1 MSGYYDSFDVA
12 VVGGGHAGIE
22 AALASA
28 RMGLKTVLI
37 TQTVDSIGRMS
48 CNPSIGGIAKG
59 NIVREIDALGGE
71 MAKLTDRAMIQ
82 FRMLNK
88 SRGPAVQAPR
98 SQADKIVYSELAR
111 QTLETTPNLC
121 TLMDTAVDILTTAS
135 DTPLPEGSDSAAAA
149 GTIPGEKRGS
159 SGYEYATQAAKSGM
173 RQKIIGVVTERG
185 RVVPVRACVL
195 TTGTFLGGRIF
206 IGEYDAPCGRI
217 GEGGAFGLTESL
229 NRLGFTTGRLKTGT
243 PPRILRHTVD
253 FSGMDLQPGDDEV
266 IPFSFDDEKVDRPM
280 VPCYLVYT
288 NEETHKII
296 RANIGRSPLYS
307 GKIHGVGPRYC
318 PSIEDKVMRF
328 AERDRHQLFIE
339 PESLKTDEIY
349 LNGLSS
355 SLPEEVQDQFLR
367 TIPGFEKCVV
377 SRPGYAVEYDYV
389 EPTQLFPTLE
399 TKRVAGLFDAGQING
414 TSGYEEAAGQGLVA
428 GINAG
433 LYAREHIKLCGPLCS
448 SSPEIDGSVPN
459 AGAVLASGSTA
470 SVTAA
475 AGQTNGPANSTA
487 SSAGASAASA
497 DAPLSNRSS
506 AEPHRFQPKP
516 NFNAEELRTFAD
528 ISARETKKL
537 SESLAAAQKNSGFE
551 NFNKIPQYEPLV
563 LGRDEAYI
571 GVLIDDL
578 VTLGTKEPYR
588 MFTARAEY
596 RLKLRHDTADRRLRE
611 KAYRV
616 GLCTKEQLDTMHQKY
631 AQVEEAIELLTKTP
645 SAENP
650 GFSAIVWE
658 EAQEDF
664 KYRYYIEKQDAR
676 VAKLHRMED
685 TRIPPD
691 FDYTKIV
698 SLSSES
704 RNKLEKIRPLTL
716 GQASRISGIR
726 NSDIMLLM
734 VYLH

>member
-1 MSGYYDSFDVA
+1 MSFYDSFDVA

-22 AALASA
+22 ASLACA

-71 MAKLTDRAMIQ
+71 MGKLIDRSMIQ
-82 FRMLNK
+82 FRLLNR

-98 SQADKIVYSELAR
+98 SQADKITYSQLAR
-111 QTLETTPNLC
+111 KCLETTPNLS
-121 TLMDTAVDILTTAS
+121 TLMDTAVDILTVAS
-135 DTPLPEGSDSAAAA
+135 TTPLPDSSDSAADY
-149 GTIPGEKRGS
+149 GSIPGEKRGS
-159 SGYEYATQAAKSGM
+159 ADYEFATKAAKSGM
-173 RQKIIGVVTERG
+173 RQKVIGVVTERG
-185 RVVPVRACVL
+185 RVIPVRSVVL

-206 IGEYDAPCGRI
+206 IGEFDAPCGRL
-217 GEGGAFGLTESL
+217 GEQGAFGLTESL

-253 FSGMDLQPGDDEV
+253 FSKLEIQDGDSDV
-266 IPFSFDDEKVDRPM
+266 IPFSFDDESVDRPM
-280 VPCYLVYT
+280 VPCHMVYT
-288 NEETHKII
+288 NSETHKII
-296 RANIGRSPLYS
+296 RENIGRSPLYS
-307 GKIHGVGPRYC
+307 GKISGVGPRYC

-328 AERDRHQLFIE
+328 PERERHQLFVE
-339 PESLKTDEIY
+339 PEGLETDEIY

-355 SLPEEVQDQFLR
+355 SLPEEVQDAFLR
-367 TIPGFEKCVV
+367 TMSGFENCTV

-389 EPTQLFPTLE
+389 EPTQLFPSLE
-399 TKRVAGLFDAGQING
+399 TKRVAGLFNAGQING

-433 LYAREHIKLCGPLCS
+433 LYAREHKKICGPLCDS
-448 SSPEIDGSVPN
+448 DSSLGSSP
-459 AGAVLASGSTA
+459 
-470 SVTAA
+470 
-475 AGQTNGPANSTA
+475 
-487 SSAGASAASA
+487 SSM
-497 DAPLSNRSS
+497 
-506 AEPHRFQPKP
+506 EPGRFQPKP
-516 NFNAEELRTFAD
+516 RFTKDELKDFAA
-528 ISARETKKL
+528 ISERETERL
-537 SESLAAAQKNSGFE
+537 SEKLISFSKENGFE
-551 NFNKIPQYEPLV
+551 KVHEIPEYEPLI

-596 RLKLRHDTADRRLRE
+596 RLKLRHDTCDRRLRE
-611 KAYRV
+611 KGHRV
-616 GLCTKEQLDTMHQKY
+616 GLISDTQMNLLREKY
-631 AQVEEAIELLTKTP
+631 AAVDEALAYISSHPT
-645 SAENP
+645 AENP
-650 GFSAIVWE
+650 GTFTDMQWTL
-658 EAQEDF
+658 AQEDF

-676 VAKLHRMED
+676 VAKMHRMENA
-685 TRIPPD
+685 RIPSN
-691 FDYTKIV
+691 FDYGKV
-698 SLSSES
+698 VALSAES
-704 RNKLEKIRPLTL
+704 RGKLEKIRPMTL